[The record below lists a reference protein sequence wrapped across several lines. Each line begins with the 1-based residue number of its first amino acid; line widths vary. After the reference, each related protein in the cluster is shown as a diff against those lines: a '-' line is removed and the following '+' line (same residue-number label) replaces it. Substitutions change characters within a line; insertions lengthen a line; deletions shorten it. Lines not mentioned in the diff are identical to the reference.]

1 MSGFDS
7 ICIRFKNIKEWQ
19 SPLSNTR
26 TVPFVNSY
34 LEVIKS
40 CINDINTEYFWVFPS
55 FMHCKEIEFDFIP
68 EQFEKDQIHVWYTTH
83 PKGGLNKEGHVLL
96 IPTKQFKKQIKDL
109 KFLRDFKDINYH
121 EHSTLWQ
128 PFIMQVPFRL
138 HDPIEAYNNS
148 ENYFY
153 KWIYNRDLNKSV
165 IPNFY
170 PSFWEDL
177 KVYSWGKTKDIM
189 LVPQVDDLNQF
200 YDINRSVHFDL
211 DYNVRPMDII
221 FISYDEPSAEKR
233 YNELKAKYPRTK
245 WLKNVEGQTAAYHQA
260 AYMSDTDYFFAVFPK
275 IEIVDSF
282 KFDFQPD
289 RMKNPCHYIFNC
301 KNPVNG
307 LEYGHGAVLLYNKKL
322 VLDTLQSGIDF
333 TLTQPHETVPILSAI
348 NHFNETSLMAWR
360 TTFREVVKLNMLKPT
375 VESRYRLKK
384 WCELGTGKNADWV
397 FKGAQDAKEFFEKNR
412 HNPAELFKTYELA
425 WLEEYYKSKYS

>member
-19 SPLSNTR
+19 SPLANTR

-96 IPTKQFKKQIKDL
+96 IPTKQFKKQMKDL

-128 PFIMQVPFRL
+128 PPIMQVPFRL

-153 KWIYNRDLNKSV
+153 KWIYNRDLNESV

-177 KVYSWGKTKDIM
+177 KVYSWGETKDIM
-189 LVPQVDDLNQF
+189 LIPQVNDLNQF

-211 DYNVRPMDII
+211 EYNVRPMDII

-289 RMKNPCHYIFNC
+289 RLKNACHYIFNC

-322 VLDTLQSGIDF
+322 TLETIKPSLDF
-333 TLTQPHETVPILSAI
+333 TLSAPHDYVPILSAI
-348 NHFNETSLMAWR
+348 NHFNQTPWLAWR
-360 TTFREVVKLNMLKPT
+360 TAFREVIKLCQTKPT
-375 VESRYRLKK
+375 VESKYRLKK
-384 WCELGTGKNADWV
+384 WCELGKGENADWV
-397 FKGAQDAKEFFEKNR
+397 QKGALDAQNYYQKNSNNHEQLMLSYDFKWLKER
-412 HNPAELFKTYELA
+412 YEQ
-425 WLEEYYKSKYS
+425 Y